1 MEEETINENN
11 KVMDQELN
19 ELREKLERAEQKAI
33 DNKEKEEI
41 KKKLKQYEF
50 SENHSGLL
58 GITQGLQSGASKV
71 IKATGDVLKAT
82 GKGLS
87 KVAEVGNKMDEN
99 LAKNK
104 NNQKKK
110 TIDEAIHILD

>member
-1 MEEETINENN
+1 MEENNE
-11 KVMDQELN
+11 VIDQELN

-58 GITQGLQSGASKV
+58 GITQGLQSGATKV
-71 IKATGDVLKAT
+71 IKATGNALKAT

-87 KVAEVGNKMDEN
+87 KVAEIGNKMDEN
-99 LAKNK
+99 LAKKENK
-104 NNQKKK
+104 EKK
-110 TIDEAIHILD
+110 TKVSVQEEVAKMLD